1 LAQKT
6 LHSTAVDAA
15 KIAAEAGVGQLL
27 LGHFSIR
34 YRDCGVLLREALPV
48 FGQTLLA
55 EEGKTYRWMRKK

>member
-1 LAQKT
+1 
-6 LHSTAVDAA
+6 VDAA

-34 YRDCGVLLREALPV
+34 YRDRGVLLREALPV